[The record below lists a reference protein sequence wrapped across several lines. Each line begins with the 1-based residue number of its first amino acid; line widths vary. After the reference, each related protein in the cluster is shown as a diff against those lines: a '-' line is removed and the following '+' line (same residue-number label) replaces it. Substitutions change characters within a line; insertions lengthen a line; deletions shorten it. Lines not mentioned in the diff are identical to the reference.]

1 MKNWT
6 DGESRL
12 GSSPCVYVGRGAWSQ
27 RGRQVADLEI
37 LSRYAVSHCC
47 QTLPTSPQTVP
58 IASNS
63 SKINPASELGL
74 ARALLPRL
82 LGDVVQP
89 GVALGGG
96 HGVIDQEDLVA
107 VLCSDGGPEGH
118 AIRRRIQLLLGD
130 LKALR

>member
-1 MKNWT
+1 M
-6 DGESRL
+6 
-12 GSSPCVYVGRGAWSQ
+12 
-27 RGRQVADLEI
+27 
-37 LSRYAVSHCC
+37 
-47 QTLPTSPQTVP
+47 
-58 IASNS
+58 ASNS
-63 SKINPASELGL
+63 SQTNPASELGL